1 MVLALV
7 RTAGHVPVMIGML
20 VNIVSFLIGLVAL
33 PIALVGLIPLLGIA
47 NYFAIPIAAF
57 GAVVGML
64 SGYKWGRNF
73 NIVVIIIAI
82 IRLFL
87 GGGFL

>member
-1 MVLALV
+1 
-7 RTAGHVPVMIGML
+7 MIGIL
-20 VNIVSFLIGLVAL
+20 VNIISFLIGLVAL

-57 GAVVGML
+57 GALVGVL
-64 SGYKWGRNF
+64 SGRKSGRNF
-73 NIVVIIIAI
+73 NIIVIIIAV

-87 GGGFL
+87 GGGLV